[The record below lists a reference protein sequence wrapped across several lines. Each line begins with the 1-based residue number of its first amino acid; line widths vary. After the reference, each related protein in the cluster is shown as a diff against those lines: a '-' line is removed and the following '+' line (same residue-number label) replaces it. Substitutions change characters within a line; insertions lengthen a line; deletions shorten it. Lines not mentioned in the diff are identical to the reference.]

1 MDFVLIRLG
10 NQRIYL
16 KVLSMI
22 SLTLNYNWVNKK
34 SKYFSGKIWIFF
46 DILFKDLP
54 LKEID
59 IN

>member
-22 SLTLNYNWVNKK
+22 SLTLNYNWVNE
-34 SKYFSGKIWIFF
+34 KYFSGKIWIFF
-46 DILFKDLP
+46 DILFKDLL

>member
-46 DILFKDLP
+46 DI
-54 LKEID
+54 
-59 IN
+59 